1 MYYCKVCG
9 NTVKSTDMFC
19 DKCGTVL
26 NEQTMADMYEMS
38 KIKSPV
44 EDGQFSPD
52 SCITKHNISGAIMFD
67 YRLTNKE
74 CSLLG
79 WDYYKATKLENNQMV
94 TMTVAHMIITKDM
107 FYDLCY
113 LNMSLNEETT
123 TKLLKDYV
131 LNIVQSQTD
140 FSNRCNSMGITP
152 LVKDTKYLKSE
163 LYETYHIFMLL
174 EDALP
179 LVEYYS
185 KNKLSTKDIAQIGL
199 NIVNTS
205 MVLGVPVNKDNTLND
220 TNIFI
225 NDKREVFFLKSL
237 NDIYTKYFIITPHTV
252 YNKIFES
259 PYNKNRLMYSIGVIL
274 YRMLNHGKNMFQD
287 ENFENKSYYKM
298 ELLKQKKI
306 LPQRQISMQCL
317 LGKIIEYSLSN
328 FDSEEKSMYVLKTLL
343 ERNYS

>member
-140 FSNRCNSMGITP
+140 FSNRCNSI
-152 LVKDTKYLKSE
+152 S
-163 LYETYHIFMLL
+163 I
-174 EDALP
+174 
-179 LVEYYS
+179 
-185 KNKLSTKDIAQIGL
+185 L
-199 NIVNTS
+199 N
-205 MVLGVPVNKDNTLND
+205 G
-220 TNIFI
+220 
-225 NDKREVFFLKSL
+225 
-237 NDIYTKYFIITPHTV
+237 
-252 YNKIFES
+252 
-259 PYNKNRLMYSIGVIL
+259 
-274 YRMLNHGKNMFQD
+274 
-287 ENFENKSYYKM
+287 
-298 ELLKQKKI
+298 
-306 LPQRQISMQCL
+306 
-317 LGKIIEYSLSN
+317 
-328 FDSEEKSMYVLKTLL
+328 
-343 ERNYS
+343 